1 MHVWSLFYFNSN
13 KMESNWPIWIP
24 WQFLDGQVESTLDN
38 STMELLS
45 FNHVKKHK
53 QSFWTY
59 SFTVFCICMV
69 PTAQTLSVRFDV
81 DFPLFIPSP
90 IPPFPHKT
98 PFNLQF
104 LVIILSSLFLFF
116 FLFSFIYII
125 IELLTAL
132 VLQLA
137 ILMQSTDCWSNFC

>member
-1 MHVWSLFYFNSN
+1 
-13 KMESNWPIWIP
+13 MESNWSIWIP
-24 WQFLDGQVESTLDN
+24 WQFPDGQVESSIEN

-45 FNHVKKHK
+45 FNHIKKHK

-59 SFTVFCICMV
+59 SLPCMV
-69 PTAQTLSVRFDV
+69 PAQRPSVRFDV

-90 IPPFPHKT
+90 IPPFPHTT

-104 LVIILSSLFLFF
+104 LVIILSSHFLLSL
-116 FLFSFIYII
+116 LFSFIYII
-125 IELLTAL
+125 IELAAL

-137 ILMQSTDCWSNFC
+137 ILMQSTDCWANFC